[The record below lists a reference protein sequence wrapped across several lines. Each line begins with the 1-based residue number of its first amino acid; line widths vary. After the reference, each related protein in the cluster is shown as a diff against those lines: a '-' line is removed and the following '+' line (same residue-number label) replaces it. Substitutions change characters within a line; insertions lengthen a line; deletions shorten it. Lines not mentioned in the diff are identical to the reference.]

1 MFPYED
7 AAPGGNDGGN
17 DDGND
22 GDDDD
27 ETGHCPLWIRVRWDF
42 HARCQVEWAVACLR
56 STFGRRR
63 TFLYTANFPE
73 PTERTFGSFY
83 KLGQV
88 ESFLALLQSSFRSVV
103 DFDLASDDDCLCQ

>member
-88 ESFLALLQSSFRSVV
+88 ESFLALLQSNFCSVV
-103 DFDLASDDDCLCQ
+103 GFDLANDDDCLCQ